1 MIIIF
6 CTKQNHKPQ
15 TTLEFH
21 NTVEPPRSGHTGS
34 KAQCNM
40 RCRLDHGQV
49 SACEGCNTRYLA
61 KKSPF
66 LSPTFLVEIEGRIC

>member
-1 MIIIF
+1 MQSNLPEVD
-6 CTKQNHKPQ
+6 TEDQKP
-15 TTLEFH
+15 
-21 NTVEPPRSGHTGS
+21 TVIRGVGWT
-34 KAQCNM
+34 M
-40 RCRLDHGQV
+40 TIQV